1 MYLYEKLNQYAEEG
15 YYPFHMPGHKRNLQL
30 MKPMQPYAIDI
41 TEIDGFDNLHNAE
54 DVILESMKRAAR
66 LYHSQNTF
74 YLVNGSTAGILTGIS
89 ACTNKGDKILM
100 ARNCHKSAY
109 HAVFLNE
116 LNPVY
121 LYPQYDE
128 KRGIQCGYSAK
139 YIKEMLIKNPD
150 VSFIVLVSPTY
161 EGVVSEIEGI
171 CKIAHERGI
180 PVLVDEAHGAHF
192 RFHEAFPKSAVDL
205 GADIVIQSVH
215 KTLPAFTQTAL
226 LHVNS
231 ELVDLEKVK
240 AYSAVYQTSSPSY
253 VFMAGI
259 DACVD
264 LIETRGKE
272 LFDNLLKHLND
283 FYEEMKS
290 LKHLKV
296 LDYDGRDLS
305 KIIIST
311 KESNMT
317 GTQLYD
323 ILLNNY
329 KIQMEMVEE
338 DYVLGIASVGDT
350 SEGFTRLKNA
360 LKEIDAAAKSR
371 DSQKTVSYET
381 IEAVVACTQ
390 HGAFHMKKKQCL
402 LKESVGQVSASF
414 VYLYPPG
421 IPILAPG
428 EFIQKEIVERIYSY
442 LESGLS
448 VKGLLDEKYVQVI
461 NNYLLL

>member
-121 LYPQYDE
+121 LYPQYDD
-128 KRGIQCGYSAK
+128 KRGIQCGYSVK

-161 EGVVSEIEGI
+161 EGVVSEIEEI
-171 CKIAHERGI
+171 CNIAHEHGI

-264 LIETRGKE
+264 LIETRGEE

-290 LKHLKV
+290 LKYLKV
-296 LDYDGRDLS
+296 LDYEGRDLS

-338 DYVLGIASVGDT
+338 DYVLAIASVGDT
-350 SEGFTRLKNA
+350 PEGFTRLKNA

-371 DSQKTVSYET
+371 DSQKTVSYGT

-390 HGAFHMKKKQCL
+390 HEAFHMKKKQCL
-402 LKESVGQVSASF
+402 LKESVGQVSANF

-428 EFIQKEIVERIYSY
+428 EFIQKEIVERIHSY

-448 VKGLLDEKYVQVI
+448 VKGLLDEKYIQVV
-461 NNYLLL
+461 NRED

>member
-1 MYLYEKLNQYAEEG
+1 MYLYEKLNQYAAEE
-15 YYPFHMPGHKRNLQL
+15 YYPFHMPGHKRNSQL
-30 MKPMQPYAIDI
+30 MKPMQPYAFDI
-41 TEIDGFDNLHNAE
+41 TEIDGFDNLHDAE
-54 DVILESMKRAAR
+54 GIILKSMKRAAR
-66 LYHSQNTF
+66 VYHSQNTF

-139 YIKEMLIKNPD
+139 YIEEMLIKNQD
-150 VSFIVLVSPTY
+150 VSLIVLVSPTY
-161 EGVVSEIEGI
+161 EGVVSEIEEI
-171 CKIAHERGI
+171 CKIAHQHKI

-192 RFHEAFPKSAVDL
+192 HFHEAFPESAVDL

-231 ELVDLEKVK
+231 KLVALEKVR
-240 AYSAVYQTSSPSY
+240 AYSAIYQTSSPSY
-253 VFMAGI
+253 IFMAGI
-259 DACVD
+259 DACMD
-264 LIETRGKE
+264 LIETRGEE
-272 LFDNLLKHLND
+272 LFQHLVRQLKD
-283 FYEEMKS
+283 FYSEMKV
-290 LKHLKV
+290 LKHLKIV
-296 LDYDGRDLS
+296 DFKGRDMS
-305 KIIIST
+305 KIMIST

-317 GTQLYD
+317 GKQLYD

-329 KIQMEMVEE
+329 KIQMEMMEAE
-338 DYVLGIASVGDT
+338 YVLAIASVGDVP
-350 SEGFTRLKNA
+350 EGFTRLKTA
-360 LKEIDAAAKSR
+360 LMEIDAAAQPKKN
-371 DSQKTVSYET
+371 QETVSYE
-381 IEAVVACTQ
+381 VVKAIVVCTQ
-390 HGAFHMKKKQCL
+390 YEAFHMEKKLCVL
-402 LKESVGQVSASF
+402 EESIGHISGDF

-428 EFIQKEIVERIYSY
+428 ELIQKNIVDRIYSY

-448 VKGLLDEKYVQVI
+448 VKGLVKEEYLQVI
-461 NNYLLL
+461 ENYCN